1 MSARAVRINAPN
13 NPQNGLPSR
22 AHPVHGAGSCPA
34 PMRKY
39 GFLLILG
46 GILALI
52 AFQARTGILQRDDPG
67 APANKWTRAQQ
78 ESQRL
83 SPEDLALI
91 TQRYADAVVTA
102 SGLRYVVHAPGT
114 GSPPSV
120 GAQLVVHYE
129 GAVLGGPKFDSSRER
144 GRPFEFRVGT
154 GSVIKGWDEAF
165 AGMRAGEKR
174 TLIIPYWLGYGVMGK
189 GVIPSRAT
197 LVFEVEL
204 LEIR

>member
-1 MSARAVRINAPN
+1 MLSGHPAP
-13 NPQNGLPSR
+13 L
-22 AHPVHGAGSCPA
+22 

-39 GFLLILG
+39 GFLLVLG

-78 ESQRL
+78 EAQRL
-83 SPEDLALI
+83 SPEDVALI
-91 TQRYADAVVTA
+91 GERYADAVVTA
-102 SGLRYVVHAPGT
+102 SGLRYVVRRPGT
-114 GSPPSV
+114 GAPPSV
-120 GAQLVVHYE
+120 GAQVVAHYE
-129 GAVLGGPKFDSSRER
+129 GAVLGGAPFDSSRER

-165 AGMRAGEKR
+165 AGMRKGEKR

-189 GVIPSRAT
+189 GVIPGRAT

-204 LEIR
+204 LDIR